1 MNWLMLLMSTLILAM
16 LIFTLVMRYFIHLE
30 RMALIKQGVIPPS
43 LVNPILKRGSFGLLL
58 AGLITTLTG
67 VGVLAGLYIGLGK
80 GFWLIGGFVPIGVRS
95 ALVLGYFL
103 GGGQNS
109 RTRSKP
115 QQQSDSEK
123 GTEKHPSDAVV
134 QANVHK

>member
-1 MNWLMLLMSTLILAM
+1 MNWLMLLMSTMILAM
-16 LIFTLVMRYFIHLE
+16 LIFALVMRYFIHLE

-67 VGVLAGLYIGLGK
+67 VGLLAGLYFGLGK
-80 GFWLIGGFVPIGVRS
+80 GFWLIGGFVPVGVGS

-103 GGGQNS
+103 GGGQDS
-109 RTRSKP
+109 RSGTKSRLQSGSEVQPDPEPVRSGP
-115 QQQSDSEK
+115 
-123 GTEKHPSDAVV
+123 TT
-134 QANVHK
+134 

>member
-80 GFWLIGGFVPIGVRS
+80 RLLVNQGVCPDWGRERFGSWIFWVVGRTAELGLNPSNKVIRKRVPKAPFGRC
-95 ALVLGYFL
+95 
-103 GGGQNS
+103 
-109 RTRSKP
+109 
-115 QQQSDSEK
+115 
-123 GTEKHPSDAVV
+123 GTGECT
-134 QANVHK
+134 